1 LKSLLTH
8 YQQQQIFIMTKTPT
22 FKIVLG
28 TMFLLFLLY
37 GKLQLSAQTDPADPQ
52 IICEGSSKPYQV
64 DYLENGGQGTT
75 GSTYNWS
82 VTAGLFAGTI
92 NTNQGPSGSSNRI
105 VIDWGASP
113 PGNYTLQVI
122 ETNGGCPGLPV
133 VLNIIIK
140 DLPTA
145 TLSGGGTVCAAS
157 PLPDVSFNLTGEA
170 PWTLTYAIDGVP
182 QPPVTGINTSPYVI
196 SGAAAGAYTISAISD
211 ANCTG
216 TSSGTATVTVTPA
229 PTATVS
235 GGGTICSGGTLPNV
249 SIGLTGTQPWS
260 LTYAVNGVPQTP
272 VTGITSSPYVITGAA
287 AGTYTV
293 TEVSDVG
300 CNGTFSGSATVIVN
314 SLPTAAVSGGGT
326 ICTGGT
332 LPDVSFAFTGSQ
344 PWSLTYAING
354 VPQTPVTGIISS
366 PYVIT
371 GAATGTYTVTAV
383 SDAGCTGT
391 FSGSAAVIVNPLPTA
406 TVSGGGTIC
415 TGGTLPDVS
424 FALTGSQPWSLTYAI
439 NGVPQSPV
447 TGISSSPYVI
457 TGAAAGAYTVTD
469 VSDANCT
476 GTFTGSATVTVTPL
490 PTITLIGTPAC
501 SPDLLTY
508 TVNFSVSSGTPTSSA
523 GTPSNTGGNNWTVTG
538 IPIASNITLSLTVS
552 GCTETLEI
560 TAPNCACPSVSA
572 PINPI
577 STSYCVGESVTSVS
591 AEVPAGFTVD
601 WYDAASGGNL
611 LQSGTASGVNTY
623 TPSGPGTFY
632 ALARDLTTGCLS
644 STREPATV
652 TVNPLPTI
660 SVDDETICSGDAVA
674 LTASGASTY
683 AWSPD
688 NGLSA
693 TSGTTV
699 NANPTNTTEYTI
711 TGTDANGCSNSTT
724 ATVTVTPAPVT
735 SPIFH
740 D

>member
-1 LKSLLTH
+1 LKLLLTH
-8 YQQQQIFIMTKTPT
+8 YQQQQIFIMTKTLT
-22 FKIVLG
+22 FKIVQS
-28 TMFLLFLLY
+28 TMLLLFLLY
-37 GKLQLSAQTDPADPQ
+37 GKMQLSAQTDDTDPHV
-52 IICEGSSKPYQV
+52 ICFGSTHPYRV
-64 DYLENGGQGTT
+64 DWQAPDLLTGTP
-75 GSTYNWS
+75 GSTYAWT
-82 VTAGLFAGTI
+82 VTPFAPTITPFSGTI
-92 NTNQGPSGSSNRI
+92 TGNNSNSI
-105 VIDWGASP
+105 SINWGTTP
-113 PGNYTLQVI
+113 VGTYQVQVI

-170 PWTLTYAIDGVP
+170 PWTLTFAIDGVP

-196 SGAAAGAYTISAISD
+196 SGAASGAYTISAISD

-249 SIGLTGTQPWS
+249 SIELTGTQPWS

-293 TEVSDVG
+293 TEVSDAG
-300 CNGTFSGSATVIVN
+300 CTGTFSGSATVIVN
-314 SLPTAAVSGGGT
+314 SLPTAA
-326 ICTGGT
+326 
-332 LPDVSFAFTGSQ
+332 
-344 PWSLTYAING
+344 
-354 VPQTPVTGIISS
+354 
-366 PYVIT
+366 
-371 GAATGTYTVTAV
+371 
-383 SDAGCTGT
+383 
-391 FSGSAAVIVNPLPTA
+391 
-406 TVSGGGTIC
+406 VSGGGTIC

-439 NGVPQSPV
+439 NGVPQSPI

-523 GTPSNTGGNNWTVTG
+523 GTPSNIGGNNWTVTG

-652 TVNPLPTI
+652 TVNPLPNI
-660 SVDDETICSGDAVA
+660 SVGDETICSGNDVA

-688 NGLSA
+688 TGLSA
-693 TSGTTV
+693 TTGTTV